1 MRLIDADELIELLE
15 EEQDG
20 AVRWLESTYKYG
32 IEKDYD
38 KAEISERVISNL
50 KDKIMDIIKEQPT
63 VNEWIPCSE
72 RLPENDEDMLVQI
85 GNETCEQYVAYY
97 DKKKGCWF
105 TKDYTY
111 EFGCGRC
118 GVVAW
123 MPLPE
128 PYKEIDE

>member
-1 MRLIDADELIELLE
+1 MRLIDADKFEDELENLALAIPAPKDIEAKRIITELI
-15 EEQDG
+15 QGTVD
-20 AVRWLESTYKYG
+20 A
-32 IEKDYD
+32 
-38 KAEISERVISNL
+38 AMNL
-50 KDKIMDIIKEQPT
+50 VYEALDNQPT

-111 EFGCGRC
+111 EFECGRC
-118 GVVAW
+118 GVVVW

-128 PYKEIDE
+128 PFKEDK

>member
-1 MRLIDADELIELLE
+1 MRLIDADELIEFLE

-50 KDKIMDIIKEQPT
+50 KDSIMDMIKEQPT

-72 RLPENDEDMLVQI
+72 RLPLREGELISDEVLVCLESGYQRVATYHKKSEEWHDCYDTWI
-85 GNETCEQYVAYY
+85 NE
-97 DKKKGCWF
+97 K
-105 TKDYTY
+105 
-111 EFGCGRC
+111 
-118 GVVAW
+118 VVAW